1 MSVKSA
7 LRIKI
12 NGQWVAVPVIAGE
25 GSGGEGAA
33 GADGGYYTPAV
44 SSEGLLSWTPSKD
57 GMPAVAS
64 ADIRGPKGDT
74 GSTGDTGPAGSDGAP
89 GKDGTSVTVA
99 SVNTSSEDG
108 GSNVVTFSD
117 GKTLTVKNGSKGSTG
132 DQGPAGSDGTSVTV
146 KSVSTSS
153 EDGGSNVVTFSDG
166 KTLTVKNGSKGSQG
180 EPGYT
185 PQKGVDYR
193 DGVDGKNG
201 TDGKNAFTAAVSVT
215 VPSTSWAGA
224 AAPFTATV
232 TCNGVTASN
241 HIIVG
246 AGGALTAEQQ
256 AAMAAAMIVCTGQ
269 GANSITLSSFGTVP
283 SIDLPVNVMIVG

>member
-7 LRIKI
+7 LKIKI

-99 SVNTSSEDG
+99 RVNTSSEDG

-117 GKTLTVKNGSKGSTG
+117 GKTLTVKNGSKGS
-132 DQGPAGSDGTSVTV
+132 DGAP
-146 KSVSTSS
+146 
-153 EDGGSNVVTFSDG
+153 G
-166 KTLTVKNGSKGSQG
+166 KD
-180 EPGYT
+180 GYT
-185 PQKGVDYR
+185 PVAGKDY
-193 DGVDGKNG
+193 
-201 TDGKNAFTAAVSVT
+201 
-215 VPSTSWAGA
+215 W
-224 AAPFTATV
+224 
-232 TCNGVTASN
+232 TASDKQ
-241 HIIVG
+241 IIVNDV
-246 AGGALTAEQQ
+246 L
-256 AAMAAAMIVCTGQ
+256 AA
-269 GANSITLSSFGTVP
+269 
-283 SIDLPVNVMIVG
+283 LPVYNGEVVAV

>member
-33 GADGGYYTPAV
+33 GADGGYYTPDV

-117 GKTLTVKNGSKGSTG
+117 GKTVTIKNGSKGGTG
-132 DQGPAGSDGTSVTV
+132 DRGETGPAGKDAVTSAIALTIA
-146 KSVSTSS
+146 STAWT
-153 EDGGSNVVTFSDG
+153 GS
-166 KTLTVKNGSKGSQG
+166 
-180 EPGYT
+180 
-185 PQKGVDYR
+185 
-193 DGVDGKNG
+193 
-201 TDGKNAFTAAVSVT
+201 
-215 VPSTSWAGA
+215 

-246 AGGALTAEQQ
+246 AGGALTSEQQ
-256 AAMAAAMIVCTGQ
+256 VAMAAAMIVCTGQ
-269 GANSITLSSFGTVP
+269 GANTITLSAFGTVP
-283 SIDLPVNVMIVG
+283 TIDLPVNVMIVG

>member
-7 LRIKI
+7 LKIKI

-132 DQGPAGSDGTSVTV
+132 EQGPAGPAGADGA
-146 KSVSTSS
+146 
-153 EDGGSNVVTFSDG
+153 
-166 KTLTVKNGSKGSQG
+166 
-180 EPGYT
+180 PGYT
-185 PQKGVDYR
+185 PVAGKDYWTEADRQTIVNDVLAALPAAEGV
-193 DGVDGKNG
+193 
-201 TDGKNAFTAAVSVT
+201 
-215 VPSTSWAGA
+215 
-224 AAPFTATV
+224 
-232 TCNGVTASN
+232 
-241 HIIVG
+241 
-246 AGGALTAEQQ
+246 
-256 AAMAAAMIVCTGQ
+256 
-269 GANSITLSSFGTVP
+269 SF
-283 SIDLPVNVMIVG
+283 